1 MTIRTLLLYIYF
13 AFFSWA
19 ARVVPIGVLEPIL
32 LNGLRTIEIWT
43 VFVLKHLIHAIP
55 RVLSS

>member
-32 LNGLRTIEIWT
+32 LNGLRTIEI
-43 VFVLKHLIHAIP
+43 
-55 RVLSS
+55 